1 MAVERGTYVLC
12 SSLTLMVLFWQ
23 WRPMPALIWNIQEFE
38 MAVVIATLSL
48 VGWVIVF
55 TSTFLNN
62 HFELSGLHQVANSH
76 GENGTDHF
84 SIVHQETEEP

>member
-1 MAVERGTYVLC
+1 
-12 SSLTLMVLFWQ
+12 
-23 WRPMPALIWNIQEFE
+23 MPALIWNIQEFE

-62 HFELSGLHQVANSH
+62 HFELSGLHQVANNLVGGH
-76 GENGTDHF
+76 GLHPRWHHARRARSCRD
-84 SIVHQETEEP
+84 VR